1 MENAGV
7 VPEQRELGLKEFFGL
22 QADADFVLRQPG
34 PALVATSGRIV
45 VK

>member
-1 MENAGV
+1 MENVGV
-7 VPEQRELGLKEFFGL
+7 VREQRKLGLKEFSRL
-22 QADADFVLRQPG
+22 QADADSILRQPG